1 MDTTKKEP
9 RKKAT
14 RKPGRPKGYKPD
26 GVGEWTPVFLAA
38 LQQLPNV
45 RAACQKAGISRS
57 EAYRLRSAD
66 PVFLQAWRD
75 ALQDGIDM
83 IEATLMARA
92 MKKDT
97 VAGIFLLKNLRPE
110 IYGENVNVN
119 VSGSLSVEEVQEAR
133 ASLNAK
139 LTRIIDVVAP
149 GDRRLTVGAE

>member
-1 MDTTKKEP
+1 MDTTKKA
-9 RKKAT
+9 K
-14 RKPGRPKGYKPD
+14 RKPGRPKGYQPD

-45 RAACQKAGISRS
+45 RAACQKAGVSRS
-57 EAYRLRSAD
+57 EAYRLRSVD
-66 PVFLQAWRD
+66 PEFSRAWQES
-75 ALQDGIDM
+75 LQDGIDV

-92 MKKDT
+92 MKRDT

-119 VSGSLSVEEVQEAR
+119 VSGSLSVEEVQQAR

-149 GDRRLTVGAE
+149 GDKRLTNGRE